1 MVRINDLC
9 SVAYVISIML
19 LCAIAFFWVCIDG
32 LCTPEWLLTN
42 IIVSCVGEAVLCY
55 VLVRHIRRSAAKLK
69 GSRVKDFYR
78 RIFLMSVFGFF
89 FGSLWLMD
97 VYGVIMSPPNNSI
110 SEFGF
115 ACNIMAIAAA
125 FVAWMAI
132 EIYKIEKHKKA
143 E

>member
-97 VYGVIMSPPNNSI
+97 VYGVIMPPPNNSI

-125 FVAWMAI
+125 FVTWMTI